1 MNPDP
6 RVRRGAHRTT
16 RAVGATVLPSL
27 LAILAVTALVTA
39 LYGWRG
45 EDAKPP
51 SAVAAPAP
59 EPTTSVATVSAKA
72 AARKSDEP
80 VVSSRSAAAKT
91 SSAAKKS
98 RAAAAK
104 KSRAAAAKKR
114 RAAADKQKAAASAR
128 LRSDLAVV
136 VLNETSR
143 SGLAAA
149 VADRLRGNGWTVSGV
164 GNFRGAVPATTVY
177 YPAGHAAAAQA
188 AANSLP
194 TPPRVLPRFGNLST
208 SRLTVI
214 VTTNYPS

>member
-1 MNPDP
+1 MNLDP

-27 LAILAVTALVTA
+27 LAILAVTSLITA
-39 LYGWRG
+39 LYVWRG

-51 SAVAAPAP
+51 SAVAAPAT

-72 AARKSDEP
+72 AARKSEEP
-80 VVSSRSAAAKT
+80 VATTRSPAARK

-98 RAAAAK
+98 RAAAK
-104 KSRAAAAKKR
+104 RHAAAAS
-114 RAAADKQKAAASAR
+114 KQRAAASAA
-128 LRSDLAVV
+128 LRSDMAVV

-143 SGLAAA
+143 RGLAAA

-194 TPPRVLPRFGNLST
+194 TPSRVLPRFGNLST